1 MGVTGVGKTTFIST
15 LTDSDLTGFTA
26 TNTNCTQCTEDIDVV
41 ETIIN
46 GQKVHLIDTS
56 GFDDTDLSETEI
68 VRMIA
73 AYLQGA
79 KGANVQL
86 TGLLYLHQISDV
98 RMQGSALKNIRMFRS
113 LVGGDNMT
121 NVILVT
127 MRWDSVTEVEGEV
140 RLQ

>member
-1 MGVTGVGKTTFIST
+1 
-15 LTDSDLTGFTA
+15 
-26 TNTNCTQCTEDIDVV
+26 
-41 ETIIN
+41 
-46 GQKVHLIDTS
+46 
-56 GFDDTDLSETEI
+56 
-68 VRMIA
+68 MIA

-79 KGANVQL
+79 EGANVQL

-127 MRWDSVTEVEGEV
+127 MRWDSMTEVEGEV